1 MKELNKKNI
10 FIRLEEIA
18 LKLNE
23 PESFLIKKITD
34 ILNIKTTEIIN
45 YKIIK
50 KALDSRRKSNIL
62 FIYSVDVE
70 VTNPKKLLKDLEE
83 KIGSIKEKIIK
94 HKARLVESYAYNI
107 KLVSKKLNNERPI
120 IIGSGPSGLFAALVL
135 AKAGL
140 KPLLIERGKD
150 VAARIKDVD
159 LFFNEGK
166 LNINSNIQFGEGGA
180 GTFSDGK
187 LYTLINDPRK
197 KFIFEEFISS
207 GAPEE
212 IATDAHPHIG
222 TDKIREAIKNIR
234 QEIINLG
241 GEVRFETCLTDL
253 ETKNNKITYAIFNN
267 KERIKVNELILAV
280 GHSARDTYA
289 MLLKNKLD
297 IEAKSF
303 SIGLRIEHNAETM
316 KKIQYGNLYQ
326 HPNLP
331 AARYALA
338 CHIPGYRS
346 VYTFCMC
353 PGGYVIAAASEDKT
367 VVTNGMSEY
376 ARDGKNSNSA
386 LLVNVFPS
394 DFESTH
400 PLAGVEFQR
409 KWEKKAFVIGGSNYK
424 APAQSVGDFL
434 KDKKSNRLI
443 GVKPTYKPGVTPT
456 SLNDCL
462 PDYITSSIR
471 EALPIFNQKIK
482 GFSNP
487 DAVLTGVETRS
498 SSPIRIIRGET
509 MESNIKGVYPIG
521 EGAGYAGGIISSAI
535 DGLKVAEIII
545 EKYLKK

>member
-1 MKELNKKNI
+1 MKSITKNKQY
-10 FIRLEEIA
+10 IRLEEIT

-23 PESFLIKKITD
+23 AEPILIYKIAE
-34 ILNIKTTEIIN
+34 ILNIEIGEILT

-62 FIYSVDVE
+62 FVYSVDAE
-70 VTNPKKLLKDLEE
+70 ITNPKKFLTEFEKSSDLN
-83 KIGSIKEKIIK
+83 KNKIIR
-94 HKARLVESYAYNI
+94 HKIRLVETYVYQI
-107 KLVSKKLNNERPI
+107 KSVPKKSITQRPI
-120 IIGSGPSGLFAALVL
+120 VVGSGPSGLFATLVL

-150 VAARIKDVD
+150 VDSRINDVK
-159 LFFNEGK
+159 LFFTEGK
-166 LNINSNIQFGEGGA
+166 LNPESNIQFGEGGA

-197 KFIFEEFISS
+197 KFIFETFISA

-222 TDKIREAIKNIR
+222 TDRIRPAIKNIR

-253 ETKNNKITYAIFNN
+253 KIEKGKISEAIFDD
-267 KERIKVNELILAV
+267 KEKIKVSELILAV
-280 GHSARDTYA
+280 GHSARDTYE
-289 MLLKNKLD
+289 MLFKNKLN
-297 IEAKSF
+297 IAQKPF
-303 SIGLRIEHNAETM
+303 SIGLRIEHDAETM
-316 KKIQYGNLYQ
+316 KKIQYGTFYS

-338 CHIPGYRS
+338 CQTPNHRP

-353 PGGYVIAAASEDKT
+353 PGGYVIAAASENET

-376 ARDGKNSNSA
+376 SRNGKNSNSA
-386 LLVNVFPS
+386 LLVNVYPTDFGS
-394 DFESTH
+394 DH

-409 KWEKKAFVIGGSNYK
+409 KWEKAAYIAGGSNYN
-424 APAQSVGDFL
+424 APAQLVGDFL
-434 KDKKSNRLI
+434 KNRPSSEI
-443 GVKPTYKPGVTPT
+443 KNIPATYKPGITLG
-456 SLNDCL
+456 SFNNCL
-462 PDYITSSIR
+462 PDYILDSIR

-482 GFSNP
+482 GFSGP
-487 DAVLTGVETRS
+487 EALLTGVETRS
-498 SSPIRIIRGET
+498 SSPIRILRDELL
-509 MESNIKGVYPIG
+509 ESNIKGIYPIG

-545 EKYLKK
+545 EKYFKK